1 MSITI
6 GIYDFFSYTVPG
18 MIYLVVAY
26 ATLNLFRPITVDL
39 HGVSDAIIWG
49 SIILLVLLSF
59 LVGHLFDF
67 ISHRL
72 WYRLFYRGNSQA
84 RAYEKFT
91 KITGVKAAFN
101 PREWTVLLGVIRHNN
116 LQLSDAIDRN
126 KATSIMLRNISYALF
141 LLGIVLVVRVFISV
155 DAWYLFA
162 VLSVITLIASAVS
175 LRRSDDFNMGFYH
188 MIYVQALMY
197 GDSMEKVIEANR
209 NAAGKSETTKRS
221 AKSKGE
227 GKSRKG
233 G

>member
-6 GIYDFFSYTVPG
+6 GIYDFFSYTIPG

-26 ATLNLFRPITVDL
+26 ATLNLFLPINVDL
-39 HGVSDAIIWG
+39 HEVSDAIIWG
-49 SIILLVLLSF
+49 SIFLLVLLSF

-72 WYRLFYRGNSQA
+72 WYRLFYRSNSQA
-84 RAYEKFT
+84 RSYEKFT
-91 KITGVKAAFN
+91 KITGVKASFN
-101 PREWTVLLGVIRHNN
+101 PHEWTVLLGVIRHND

-126 KATSIMLRNISYALF
+126 KATSIMLRNISFALF
-141 LLGIVLVVRVFISV
+141 LLRVILAVRVFISV
-155 DAWYLFA
+155 DVWYVFVILA
-162 VLSVITLIASAVS
+162 AITLIASAVS

-197 GDSMEKVIEANR
+197 GDSMEKILEANR
-209 NAAGKSETTKRS
+209 SAVMRETIRKAGSPQRS
-221 AKSKGE
+221 S
-227 GKSRKG
+227 KSRKG